1 VPRFSAEDIARKQVK
16 RTSAAG
22 PAYEAGINAVR
33 GNPAAAAAASADL
46 MFARLS
52 EPRTKEK
59 YRESLARVTEQ
70 SWKEAAITKGS
81 ARLTSGIQA
90 AEPKIAAFHREVGP
104 HIDAGLAK
112 IKAMPKQTLE
122 QRIQRSVAM
131 QQHMATFRRRGR

>member
-1 VPRFSAEDIARKQVK
+1 MPRFTPEDIARKQVE

-33 GNPAAAAAASADL
+33 SNPAADAAASADL
-46 MFARLS
+46 WS
-52 EPRTKEK
+52 
-59 YRESLARVTEQ
+59 ARVTEARSKEKFRESLGRVTAQ
-70 SWKEAAITKGS
+70 AWKDAAINKGS

-90 AEPKIAAFHREVGP
+90 AEPKIVAFHREVGP
-104 HIDAGLAK
+104 HIDAGLAA

-122 QRIQRSVAM
+122 QRIARSVKM

>member
-1 VPRFSAEDIARKQVK
+1 MPRFSPEQIAAKQVE
-16 RTSAAG
+16 RTSGAG

-33 GNPAAAAAASADL
+33 GNPAALAAASVDL
-46 MFARLS
+46 WSARLA
-52 EPRTKEK
+52 EARTKEK
-59 YRESLARVTEQ
+59 FREGLARVTEAD
-70 SWKEAAITKGS
+70 WKNAAITKGS

-90 AEPKIAAFHREVGP
+90 AEPKIVAFHREVGP
-104 HIDAGLAK
+104 HIDAGLAR